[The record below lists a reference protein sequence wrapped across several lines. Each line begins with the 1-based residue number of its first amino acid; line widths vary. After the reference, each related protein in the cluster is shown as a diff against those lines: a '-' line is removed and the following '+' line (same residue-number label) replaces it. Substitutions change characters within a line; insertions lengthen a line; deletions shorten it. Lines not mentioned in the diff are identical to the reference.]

1 MRRLADVVHT
11 DLRWIQPRV
20 LGRDWE
26 LRHGDELVATLGLR
40 SAFGSFATAAS
51 ADGAWT
57 FKRVGFWQRRATV
70 RVEGGT
76 DDLAVFEHDTW
87 TSGGT
92 LALAGGRS
100 CRVTTNL
107 WQSKIEFLAEGD
119 AVLFRYLTEGFL
131 RQESQLEV
139 TASLDRM
146 PEMPWLILFG
156 WYLVVMM
163 HQDTAA
169 TAAVVVS

>member
-1 MRRLADVVHT
+1 MRHLADVMHG
-11 DLRWIQPRV
+11 DLRWVQPRV
-20 LGRDWE
+20 FDRAYE
-26 LRHGDELVATLGLR
+26 LRHGDERVATVAFR
-40 SAFGSFATAAS
+40 SAFGSFAAAAS
-51 ADGAWT
+51 ADGSWT

-70 RVEGGT
+70 RVEGAT

-87 TSGGT
+87 NCGGT
-92 LALAGGRS
+92 LTLAGGPPL
-100 CRVTTNL
+100 RVTTNL
-107 WQSKIEFLAEGD
+107 WQSKIEFLAADD

-139 TASLDRM
+139 MPPLERM
-146 PEMPWLILFG
+146 PEMPWLVLFG

-163 HQDTAA
+163 HQDSAA